1 MEPVALPFDVDGA
14 GVMEQ
19 AIQDGRRD
27 DRIAEDLAR
36 STEALIARPVALSTG
51 MKQ

>member
-1 MEPVALPFDVDGA
+1 
-14 GVMEQ
+14 MEQ

-27 DRIAEDLAR
+27 DRIAEDLAP
-36 STEALIARPVALSTG
+36 STALIARPVALSTG